1 MTAQSAPILLVE
13 DDEPLR
19 RVLAQH
25 LRGRGLETE
34 EVPSAEDAR
43 RLIEAGLRPCLVILD
58 IILPGETGWDFLR
71 RPTLA
76 AAGSPPVIITT
87 ATRVDPRQLATS
99 GVAGYLPKP
108 FALEAFMA
116 AVRRLIPVA
125 TATGSDPLHV

>member
-1 MTAQSAPILLVE
+1 MTGRSAPILLVE

-19 RVLAQH
+19 RILAQH
-25 LRGRGLETE
+25 LRARGFETE
-34 EVPSAEDAR
+34 AAPSAEDAR
-43 RLIEAGLRPCLVILD
+43 RLIEAGLRPCLVVLD
-58 IILPGETGWDFLR
+58 IMLTGETGWDFLR

-87 ATRVDPRQLATS
+87 ATTVDPRQLATF

-116 AVRRLIPVA
+116 AIQRLIPA
-125 TATGSDPLHV
+125 AAASGSDPVNV

>member
-19 RVLAQH
+19 RILGRH
-25 LRGRGLETE
+25 LRGRGFETE
-34 EVPSAEDAR
+34 DTPSAEDAR
-43 RLIEAGLRPCLVILD
+43 RLIEAGLRPSLVILD
-58 IILPGETGWDFLR
+58 IILTGETGWDFLR

-87 ATRVDPRQLATS
+87 ATAVDPQQLATF

-116 AVRRLIPVA
+116 AVQRFIPVA
-125 TATGSDPLHV
+125 AATTSDPLGG

>member
-25 LRGRGLETE
+25 LRGRGFET
-34 EVPSAEDAR
+34 VAAPSAEDAQ

-58 IILPGETGWDFLR
+58 IMLPSATGWDFLR

-76 AAGSPPVIITT
+76 AAGSPPVIIMT
-87 ATRVDPRQLATS
+87 ATTVDPQQLAAS

-116 AVRRLIPVA
+116 AVQRLIPVA
-125 TATGSDPLHV
+125 AVTASDPLHV